1 MTSFF
6 APFFLSAACE
16 ASASTYVYI
25 GCLLPTM
32 SATESKPLSTAADD
46 EKIVQPPT
54 RLEKTVARPTPPFAL
69 PACALRR
76 RRAHRVPPPFPV
88 RQVEAA
94 EPAAADAAPA
104 AADPTLSAG
113 EPTEPKPKAR
123 PLSASSRPPAE
134 PTSP

>member
-1 MTSFF
+1 
-6 APFFLSAACE
+6 
-16 ASASTYVYI
+16 
-25 GCLLPTM
+25 M

-54 RLEKTVARPTPPFAL
+54 RLEKNVACPTPPFA
-69 PACALRR
+69 CM
-76 RRAHRVPPPFPV
+76 RASATTRTSSPTPL